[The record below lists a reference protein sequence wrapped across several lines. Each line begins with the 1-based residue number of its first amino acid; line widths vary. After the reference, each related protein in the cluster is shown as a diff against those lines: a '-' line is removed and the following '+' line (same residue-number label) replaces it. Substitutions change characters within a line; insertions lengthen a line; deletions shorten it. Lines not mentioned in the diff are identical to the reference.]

1 MRLPQAFSR
10 IAVALAAAMAA
21 WTADAGTVV
30 SQKFQSPTLKR
41 EWVYNVYLPVR
52 HASRV

>member
-1 MRLPQAFSR
+1 MRLAQALSR
-10 IAVALAAAMAA
+10 IAVAVAATMAA

-41 EWVYNVYLPVR
+41 DWVYNVYLPVR

>member
-1 MRLPQAFSR
+1 MRLAQALSR
-10 IAVALAAAMAA
+10 IAVAMTATMAA

-30 SQKFQSPTLKR
+30 SKKFQSPTLKR